1 MAEVKKSAPGGA
13 GSSGAR
19 VEGGGSGRHPA
30 EGGGSSGPAAEG
42 GGSGRPPAEGGGSPK
57 RDGAG
62 GWTRFVT
69 VRPRLTLLVALVL
82 TALAVLAGG
91 GVADRMGSG
100 GWEDPAAE
108 STYATEALGHRFPGS
123 QPNLLLLVDAGA
135 AGVDAPAVTAEAR
148 RLAERL
154 DGRTPDQDP
163 HIAAWRAAYTAFGAK
178 PSRTRNSA
186 EALARRALADGGLPR
201 INRLVDAYN
210 AVSVAHLVPV
220 GGEDLGRIRG
230 AMRLVRA
237 TGGEPF
243 VTVAGGAETVEHPEA
258 GEIVWC
264 DEEGVTCRRWNW
276 RQG

>member
-1 MAEVKKSAPGGA
+1 MTLNLTVSDEVRTLVPGF
-13 GSSGAR
+13 
-19 VEGGGSGRHPA
+19 
-30 EGGGSSGPAAEG
+30 
-42 GGSGRPPAEGGGSPK
+42 
-57 RDGAG
+57 
-62 GWTRFVT
+62 T
-69 VRPRLTLLVALVL
+69 ALVIEAHGL
-82 TALAVLAGG
+82 VNGPSDEASAALL
-91 GVADRMGSG
+91 D
-100 GWEDPAAE
+100 
-108 STYATEALGHRFPGS
+108 
-123 QPNLLLLVDAGA
+123 DA
-135 AGVDAPAVTAEAR
+135 AR

-237 TGGEPF
+237 TGDEPF
-243 VTVAGGAETVEHPEA
+243 VTMAGGVETVEHPEA

-276 RQG
+276 RQGPRTRIDDDTVDAFFLLESLAPMTRDELLAAGTELAESLEKLSPGARITVRDPE

>member
-1 MAEVKKSAPGGA
+1 MTLTLTVSDEVRTLVPGFTALVVEAHGLVN
-13 GSSGAR
+13 GSSDEA
-19 VEGGGSGRHPA
+19 
-30 EGGGSSGPAAEG
+30 SSA
-42 GGSGRPPAEGGGSPK
+42 
-57 RDGAG
+57 
-62 GWTRFVT
+62 
-69 VRPRLTLLVALVL
+69 LL
-82 TALAVLAGG
+82 
-91 GVADRMGSG
+91 D
-100 GWEDPAAE
+100 
-108 STYATEALGHRFPGS
+108 EA
-123 QPNLLLLVDAGA
+123 
-135 AGVDAPAVTAEAR
+135 AR

-210 AVSVAHLVPV
+210 AVSVAHLIPV

-230 AMRLVRA
+230 GMRLVRA
-237 TGGEPF
+237 TGEEPF
-243 VTVAGGAETVEHPEA
+243 VTMAGGADTVEHPEP

-276 RQG
+276 RQGPRTRIDDDTVDAVFLLESLAPMTGDELLAAGGELAESLEKLSPGARITVRDPR